1 MLLYKRY
8 VDDSNQVAI
17 APWEG
22 LNYSSTEKKMIES
35 HEEDECENDDERMAR
50 VLTEIANGVM
60 ECIKMEADMPS
71 KNQDGKL
78 PILDMKVW
86 TNEDGDVV
94 FQHYEKPMSSKAVL
108 H

>member
-1 MLLYKRY
+1 
-8 VDDSNQVAI
+8 
-17 APWEG
+17 
-22 LNYSSTEKKMIES
+22 MIES

-78 PILDMKVW
+78 PILDMKV
-86 TNEDGDVV
+86 
-94 FQHYEKPMSSKAVL
+94 
-108 H
+108 